1 MSYGVPDDCWT
12 VADAVTWIA
21 FRVDPNSLVPAVI
34 PKRGDKQTEAEQAT
48 EKKVTAI
55 FDQALKDLNRAVRK
69 KQIEARGRKRYRNQ
83 HIEAYGPREVIPSGL
98 LDELRTIELDGQCC
112 IRTDA
117 LDFKWLHDPKEI
129 YDNVCFSI
137 DDIQAN
143 WPAEPAS
150 LASDAGKL
158 PPSPSSEPAI
168 TRTGCVGRPTS
179 WDNLV
184 KPEWERRREAG
195 TIESTRK
202 EQATALGAWLQSAHP
217 TAPQIGRK
225 AIYNHLPAGLWPLV
239 TTAQNTRPK

>member
-12 VADAVTWIA
+12 VADAVAWIA
-21 FRVDPNSLVPAVI
+21 FRVDPNSLEPADVS
-34 PKRGDKQTEAEQAT
+34 KSGDKQTKAKQAT
-48 EKKVTAI
+48 AKELTAI

-83 HIEAYGPREVIPSGL
+83 HIEAYGPREVIPPGF
-98 LDELRTIELDGQCC
+98 LDELRTIELNGQCR

-117 LDFKWLHDPKEI
+117 LDFKWLHDPEGI
-129 YDNVCFSI
+129 YDDVCFSI
-137 DDIQAN
+137 EDIQAN

-150 LASDAGKL
+150 LISDAGELPPL
-158 PPSPSSEPAI
+158 PPSKSAI

-202 EQATALGAWLQSAHP
+202 EQAIALGTWLQSAHP
-217 TAPQIGRK
+217 TAPQIGEK
-225 AIYNHLPAGLWPLV
+225 AIYNHLPAGLWPLG
-239 TTAQNTRPK
+239 TTARNTRPK